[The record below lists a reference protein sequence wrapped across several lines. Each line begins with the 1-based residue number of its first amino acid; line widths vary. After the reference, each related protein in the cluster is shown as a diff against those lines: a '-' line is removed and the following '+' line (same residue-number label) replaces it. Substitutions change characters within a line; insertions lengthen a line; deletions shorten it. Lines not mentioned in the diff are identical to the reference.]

1 MLIDYKKQTGI
12 IIGIAVPIDENITDK
27 TLEKVDQYQS
37 LKIELEQLWK
47 VKIMVISVAVGAL
60 GAIADRLPGWL
71 AKIQEM
77 ISKFELQ
84 KRPLLG
90 KAQVIRRVLRLPEL
104 W

>member
-1 MLIDYKKQTGI
+1 
-12 IIGIAVPIDENITDK
+12 
-27 TLEKVDQYQS
+27 
-37 LKIELEQLWK
+37 
-47 VKIMVISVAVGAL
+47 MVISVVVGVL

-84 KRPLLG
+84 KCALLG
-90 KAQVIRRVLRLPEL
+90 TAQVLRRVLRLPEL